1 MDRILQEILAVSRK
15 LEGMD
20 NAMVALTAETRSM
33 RLDIAGFQSQI
44 SGLDQRVATVETQV
58 ASWTERD
65 LELLH
70 LRSKLTDLEDRSRR
84 NNVRLLG
91 FPEGVEGADI
101 FSYLRDILPK
111 LTDITF
117 DPPLEFQ
124 RAHRLGPKRQDGN
137 GCPSNY
143 SLHATTFAG
152 LQLLQ
157 TARTQ
162 GPLRS
167 GNLEIRISAD
177 FSKETAERRKA
188 FLSFRTQL
196 RRLDVKFGLFE
207 PARMWITKNGKSQIF
222 YNPEDLRAFL
232 EGLQDQTQSMEM
244 TAQTPQDT
252 QSIPSGTGHPAP
264 TSEPELSHTLSKVP
278 DPPQWIAMEKLL
290 LSANEG
296 LGGPYRDDLPS
307 ANSVNPILKATQAA
321 WRRAHSLLGV
331 HPLLHD
337 QAPLWRNGGL
347 RIGGEVLNWPQWK
360 RAGIHTLSQILENDT
375 L

>member
-1 MDRILQEILAVSRK
+1 MADDTQGATMNRILQEILAVNRK

-20 NAMVALTAETRSM
+20 SAMVALTAETRAM
-33 RLDIAGFQSQI
+33 RLDIEGFQSQI

-58 ASWTERD
+58 ASWTNRD
-65 LELLH
+65 QEFLH

-84 NNVRLLG
+84 NNVRLLR
-91 FPEGVEGADI
+91 FPEGVEGADT
-101 FSYLRDILPK
+101 FSYLRDILSK

-124 RAHRLGPKRQDGN
+124 RAHRLGPKRQDWHGRPHPIIV
-137 GCPSNY
+137 CMLRPRQ
-143 SLHATTFAG
+143 AR
-152 LQLLQ
+152 QLLQ

-207 PARMWITKNGKSQIF
+207 QAMMWITKNGESLNF
-222 YNPEDLRAFL
+222 YDPEDRRAFL

-244 TAQTPQDT
+244 NAQTPHD
-252 QSIPSGTGHPAP
+252 IRGLPSGAGHRAPA
-264 TSEPELSHTLSKVP
+264 SEPEGRFT
-278 DPPQWIAMEKLL
+278 M
-290 LSANEG
+290 
-296 LGGPYRDDLPS
+296 
-307 ANSVNPILKATQAA
+307 
-321 WRRAHSLLGV
+321 
-331 HPLLHD
+331 
-337 QAPLWRNGGL
+337 APKP
-347 RIGGEVLNWPQWK
+347 GEE
-360 RAGIHTLSQILENDT
+360 T
-375 L
+375 